1 MKADFLSHSP
11 EHQRSIFTWKLSAEH
26 VVTRT
31 SLTHADHRW
40 PMGPQHRSGNHRV
53 NTQLLDSSI
62 PPSPSR
68 TSDPP
73 PPLGTWPSSLCSPH
87 YKGMISLSSSP
98 ARRPGPI
105 PSLMLVWGCPQRL
118 PTATTTHPGDP
129 AWTLVY
135 LPVYIKRNRMLPS
148 KEEKAGL
155 LSFSGPFR
163 KQRVNRT
170 RHHLD
175 APNTIHKPPEKCGK
189 LKRRSPNS
197 PSTKEKHLWLHPKAG
212 KQHQGRCLL
221 PKQRVL
227 CPSMRSMF

>member
-1 MKADFLSHSP
+1 MQFHSFVTERFFPVGSFSSPGAKADFLSHSP
-11 EHQRSIFTWKLSAEH
+11 EHQRSIFTWELSAEH

-135 LPVYIKRNRMLPS
+135 LPVYIKGTGCS
-148 KEEKAGL
+148 
-155 LSFSGPFR
+155 
-163 KQRVNRT
+163 
-170 RHHLD
+170 
-175 APNTIHKPPEKCGK
+175 
-189 LKRRSPNS
+189 
-197 PSTKEKHLWLHPKAG
+197 
-212 KQHQGRCLL
+212 HQGRKRQACCHSRGLSENKGSTG
-221 PKQRVL
+221 PGII
-227 CPSMRSMF
+227 